1 MPMPF
6 SIQTSV
12 SWLMV
17 CNCLTRLVSSEDTT
31 IYGGTQED
39 ILLHPSRQL
48 TNAFTF
54 SWRKDQEYLAKFKNN
69 NVFYYGAYDQRAQLF
84 LNGTIKLE
92 NVSKNDSG
100 LYMHEAHDKEGRLV
114 NQERIHVEILDPV
127 SKPLVTGCHTGEGK
141 MTLSCSSEKGD
152 NLSFGW
158 ILNGSVVSSSC
169 NHTVERNATGKIYC
183 FGENKIS
190 RELSDPVNLLCLD
203 PVSKPLVTTCHTGE
217 GKMTLLCSSEKGDN
231 VSFGWI
237 LNGSVVS
244 SSFNLTV
251 DRNVTGKIYCFGE
264 NKISRELSDPIN
276 LLCLGHRT
284 KVIKMTSGIVTF
296 SAILL
301 LLFCGALKG
310 KFHAGTCIL
319 KNANILKNK
328 RCPKETSTA
337 VKAQPN
343 IYIADDDIYVEMKLQ
358 EKSPSSG
365 TEKISSPSETRP
377 EEGTVNENFEPEYV
391 EMGRYA
397 KRREVLSVSN
407 VLLLTTENPEHGT
420 HS

>member
-127 SKPLVTGCHTGEGK
+127 SKPLVTGCHTGE
-141 MTLSCSSEKGD
+141 
-152 NLSFGW
+152 
-158 ILNGSVVSSSC
+158 
-169 NHTVERNATGKIYC
+169 
-183 FGENKIS
+183 
-190 RELSDPVNLLCLD
+190 
-203 PVSKPLVTTCHTGE
+203 
-217 GKMTLLCSSEKGDN
+217 
-231 VSFGWI
+231 
-237 LNGSVVS
+237 
-244 SSFNLTV
+244 
-251 DRNVTGKIYCFGE
+251 
-264 NKISRELSDPIN
+264 
-276 LLCLGHRT
+276 GHRT

>member
-127 SKPLVTGCHTGEGK
+127 SKPLVTGCHTGE
-141 MTLSCSSEKGD
+141 
-152 NLSFGW
+152 
-158 ILNGSVVSSSC
+158 
-169 NHTVERNATGKIYC
+169 
-183 FGENKIS
+183 
-190 RELSDPVNLLCLD
+190 D